1 MSRIVQLPLRKLSAI
16 TAAAGLAMLAAC
28 AAPPPPA
35 PPPPPVAVVVVPEPE
50 PIPMRPIPPGGAA
63 ADMTIP
69 VLGVDGVRQTVN
81 AHLDPLETV
90 WNFRSALNVA
100 ALNCLDPQY
109 QPILDN
115 YKTLLTKQGK
125 RLSKVNADLDKQYR
139 KEFGAG
145 AKATRAREA
154 YMTQVYNYFA
164 LPPARQYFCDAALQV
179 SQDALATPPADIDA
193 FAQVS
198 LPRIEAAFEQF
209 FQEMEKY
216 RIAVA
221 DWDNK
226 YGAVYGSAAGGAA
239 YLRADY
245 GPAGAPDVTS
255 PSAPPVV
262 PDYALPSPQTSYS
275 AMPGGVQTGIA
286 DASGNQPAFGS
297 QPVVQQVP

>member
-1 MSRIVQLPLRKLSAI
+1 
-16 TAAAGLAMLAAC
+16 
-28 AAPPPPA
+28 
-35 PPPPPVAVVVVPEPE
+35 
-50 PIPMRPIPPGGAA
+50 
-63 ADMTIP
+63 MTIP

-100 ALNCLDPQY
+100 ALNCLDARY
-109 QPILDN
+109 QPILDG
-115 YKTLLTKQGK
+115 YKTLLAKQGK

-164 LPPARQYFCDAALQV
+164 LPPARQYFCDAALQI
-179 SQDALATPPADIDA
+179 SQDALATPPADLDA
-193 FAQVS
+193 FALAG

-226 YGAVYGSAAGGAA
+226 YGAVYGSAAGGAT

-245 GPAGAPDVTS
+245 GPAGAPDVTLPS
-255 PSAPPVV
+255 PSTQPVAQ
-262 PDYALPSPQTSYS
+262 DYALPLPQTSYT
-275 AMPGGVQTGIA
+275 AVPGTAQTGIA

>member
-1 MSRIVQLPLRKLSAI
+1 MSRIVQFPLRKLSAL
-16 TAAAGLAMLAAC
+16 TAATGLALLAAC

-35 PPPPPVAVVVVPEPE
+35 PPPPPPVAVVIVPEPE

-63 ADMTIP
+63 VDMPIP

-90 WNFRSALNVA
+90 WNFRSAWNVA
-100 ALNCLDPQY
+100 ALNCLDPRY
-109 QPILDN
+109 QPILDG
-115 YKTLLTKQGK
+115 YKALLTKQSK
-125 RLSKVNADLDKQYR
+125 RLSKINSDLDKQYR

-164 LPPARQYFCDAALQV
+164 LPPARQYFCDAALQI
-179 SQDALATPPADIDA
+179 SQDSLVTPPTDLDA
-193 FAQVS
+193 FAQAG

-209 FQEMEKY
+209 FQDMEKY
-216 RIAVA
+216 RIAVV

-226 YGAVYGSAAGGAA
+226 YGALYGSATGGAA

-245 GPAGAPDVTS
+245 GPPIAPDIT
-255 PSAPPVV
+255 
-262 PDYALPSPQTSYS
+262 L
-275 AMPGGVQTGIA
+275 
-286 DASGNQPAFGS
+286 
-297 QPVVQQVP
+297 